1 MDKIE
6 KELSGDLKV
15 TEARAEMMM
24 RMMEKI
30 DELVEGYKETMR
42 RLDRLESRMEALS
55 SIAIK
60 GRNEY

>member
-30 DELVEGYKETMR
+30 DELIEGYNEIMR
-42 RLDRLESRMEALS
+42 RFDGLESRMEALS